1 MKMAIKGEVMK
12 EEDNLVMGLLSPEKG
27 KMIKK
32 KKSRRFFRKYQIFRP
47 GPDFVTD

>member
-32 KKSRRFFRKYQIFRP
+32 KKSRRFFRKYPIFHP